1 MNWKKL
7 TQSNHDEIIAWAET
21 QPWAKAMADCDQD
34 AQWHAEGD
42 VWTHT
47 KMVCDQLTRLQEWDS
62 LDESN
67 QRALLLTALFH
78 DAAKPLTTILDPET
92 GRIRSPKHA
101 VKGEHLVRSV
111 LRDMECPLGERE
123 RICALVRYHG
133 RPAFVTERDD
143 PVCEVVR
150 LSWLS
155 ENRLLYLFALADTR
169 GRHTNSTNR
178 PEDNLDYYKILAMEN
193 QCFESRYPFATD
205 HSRLEYFRQEEPNL
219 HYVPHDDF
227 SCKVTMM
234 CGLPG
239 SGKDTWLAK
248 HRPELPVVSLDKIR
262 AGLQIDPTDNQGKVI
277 QVATERC
284 RQHLRDRISFA
295 FNATN
300 IVRQTRTR
308 WTGLFSDYK
317 AQIELVY
324 LEPLMH
330 LLLKQNRDRTKSV
343 PESVIEKLAAKV
355 EPPNWLE
362 GHNVIAISADRII
375 H

>member
-1 MNWKKL
+1 MNWDTL
-7 TQSNHDEIIAWAET
+7 TKSNHEQIIAWAET
-21 QPWAKAMADCDQD
+21 QPWAKAMADCKQD

-47 KMVCDQLTRLQEWDS
+47 KMVCDQLAQLEEWGTLEEVD
-62 LDESN
+62 
-67 QRALLLTALFH
+67 QRALLLTSLFH

-101 VKGEHLVRSV
+101 VKGEHLVRGV

-133 RPAFVTERDD
+133 RPAFVTQRDST
-143 PVCEVVR
+143 VCEVVR

-169 GRHTNSTNR
+169 GRETDSNSR
-178 PEDNLDYYKILAMEN
+178 PEDNLHYFKMLASEN
-193 QCFESRYPFATD
+193 KCFDARYPFATD
-205 HSRLEYFRQEEPNL
+205 HARLEYFRQVEPNL

-227 SCKVTMM
+227 SCTVTMM

-248 HRPELPVVSLDKIR
+248 QRSELPVVSLDNIR
-262 AGLQIDPTDNQGKVI
+262 KEMRIDPTDDQGKVI
-277 QVATERC
+277 QVAMERC
-284 RQHLRDRISFA
+284 RQHLRDGISFA

-300 IVRQTRTR
+300 VVRQTRNR

-324 LEPLMH
+324 LEPPMR
-330 LLLKQNRDRTKSV
+330 LLLKQNRERTKPV
-343 PESVIEKLAAKV
+343 PESVIKKLAAKT
-355 EPPNWLE
+355 EPPSWLE
-362 GHNVIAISADRII
+362 GHRVVFG
-375 H
+375 